1 MSNGDRPT
9 VLGKGLGSL
18 IPGSGAP
25 RGSWG
30 PTVPTVSAGE
40 QIMQIS
46 VNAISANPWQPRTS
60 FDHDRLE
67 ELAQS
72 IKEYG
77 IIQPLIVTL
86 KSPGQYQLVAGERRL
101 KAAKMV
107 GLADVPVVVR
117 KLEDQRKL
125 EVSLIENL
133 QRHNLNPVE
142 EALGFK
148 RLMDEFNLKQEEVGE
163 RVGKSRPTIANF
175 LRLLG
180 LHKDILEALARE
192 EISFSHAKVILS
204 YETEHDQLRAFKK
217 ILREGLT
224 VAQASRPTARK
235 RVAQEPDPVLVPWE
249 EKLTQHLGFPARIMK
264 EGNGG
269 KIEIPYQSDEDLKQ
283 LLDRLL
289 GEK

>member
-1 MSNGDRPT
+1 M
-9 VLGKGLGSL
+9 
-18 IPGSGAP
+18 
-25 RGSWG
+25 
-30 PTVPTVSAGE
+30 
-40 QIMQIS
+40 
-46 VNAISANPWQPRTS
+46 
-60 FDHDRLE
+60 
-67 ELAQS
+67 
-72 IKEYG
+72 
-77 IIQPLIVTL
+77 
-86 KSPGQYQLVAGERRL
+86 
-101 KAAKMV
+101 
-107 GLADVPVVVR
+107 
-117 KLEDQRKL
+117 
-125 EVSLIENL
+125 
-133 QRHNLNPVE
+133 
-142 EALGFK
+142 
-148 RLMDEFNLKQEEVGE
+148 
-163 RVGKSRPTIANF
+163 GKSRPTIANF